1 MENYFKIYP
10 TVIEIKG
17 KRTPVVYLKILD
29 KSDLEKLKEEIKRKL
44 SNKIFQGSLVIIE
57 NPEVF
62 NEREKKEIDELIRS
76 LSLGIP
82 SRVEEQKTKEA
93 SKLLIVERS
102 LRAGQRVEHS
112 GDVLV
117 LGDVNRDAEVLAG
130 GNIIVMGKLRGV
142 AKAGLIGDEGTVIVA
157 LRMEPQLLQIGR
169 IKAILNDEERNSPGY
184 PELAKIESNE
194 IVLEGIEGV
203 ERWLKFT

>member
-1 MENYFKIYP
+1 M
-10 TVIEIKG
+10 IEIKG

-29 KSDLEKLKEEIKRKL
+29 KTDLGKLKEEIKRKL

-57 NPEVF
+57 NPEVLSEE
-62 NEREKKEIDELIRS
+62 ERKEVDELIKS

-82 SRVEEQKTKEA
+82 SRIEEQKERET
-93 SKLLIVERS
+93 SKLLIVEKS
-102 LRAGQRVEHS
+102 LRAGQRIEHN
-112 GDVLV
+112 GDILI

-130 GNIIVMGKLRGV
+130 GNIIVIGKLRGI
-142 AKAGLIGDEGTVIVA
+142 AKAGLIGDEGAVIVA

-184 PELAKIESNE
+184 PELAKIEGNE

>member
-142 AKAGLIGDEGTVIVA
+142 AKAGLIGDEGAVIVA